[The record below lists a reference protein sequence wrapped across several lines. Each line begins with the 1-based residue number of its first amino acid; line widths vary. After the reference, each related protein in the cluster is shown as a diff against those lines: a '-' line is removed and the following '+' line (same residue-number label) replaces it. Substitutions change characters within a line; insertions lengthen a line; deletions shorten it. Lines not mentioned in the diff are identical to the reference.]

1 MSGLVLKRKTGQ
13 GFSLADA
20 EIQVES
26 IGRNQV
32 TIRILAPPD
41 RYPVSRIDDITAQHQ
56 RTEASHHEGGN

>member
-20 EIQVES
+20 EIQVEA

-41 RYPVSRIDDITAQHQ
+41 RYPVSRIDDITAQQ